1 MIFSL
6 SLFLFPSLSS
16 QNLILLVQM
25 VTQLMKN
32 SAAIIAFNNAIC
44 SPPSRPFTPP
54 PPPFLSFCSYPITFF
69 HCPFTS
75 HTLTLTN
82 SLSFSLHH
90 LIESLSLSRAN
101 NFPPNS
107 RTRRDSPS
115 NVFARNFFG
124 GRSSRR
130 RRRRRKNQP
139 IGRLLANASPS
150 KCFCLTFTH
159 FVWDVALK

>member
-25 VTQLMKN
+25 VTQLTKN

-44 SPPSRPFTPP
+44 SPPSRPFTP

-115 NVFARNFFG
+115 NVFARKFFG